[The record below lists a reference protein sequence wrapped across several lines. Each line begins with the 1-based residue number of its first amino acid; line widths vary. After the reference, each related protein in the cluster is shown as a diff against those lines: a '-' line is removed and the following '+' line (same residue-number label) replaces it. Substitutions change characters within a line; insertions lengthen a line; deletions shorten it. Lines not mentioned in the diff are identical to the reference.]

1 MSGRGQAGCGP
12 PSLLT
17 RFAEKLWRVE
27 CVNVGLGAKEAIL
40 GREPDR
46 ELCRG
51 VNCGD
56 RLTKVGPLVKAYILI
71 GKIPKTRNPTGWL
84 DLHEKSMA

>member
-1 MSGRGQAGCGP
+1 M
-12 PSLLT
+12 
-17 RFAEKLWRVE
+17 
-27 CVNVGLGAKEAIL
+27 NVGLGAKKAIPA
-40 GREPDR
+40 REPDR

-51 VNCGD
+51 VNYGD
-56 RLTKVGPLVKAYILI
+56 RLTKVGPLVKAYILN

>member
-1 MSGRGQAGCGP
+1 MTLSINAIIG
-12 PSLLT
+12 
-17 RFAEKLWRVE
+17 AEGGFKGAK
-27 CVNVGLGAKEAIL
+27 VGLRSKEDIP

-46 ELCRG
+46 EVCRE

-56 RLTKVGPLVKAYILI
+56 RLTKVGPLVKAYILN
-71 GKIPKTRNPTGWL
+71 GKIPKTRNTTGWL